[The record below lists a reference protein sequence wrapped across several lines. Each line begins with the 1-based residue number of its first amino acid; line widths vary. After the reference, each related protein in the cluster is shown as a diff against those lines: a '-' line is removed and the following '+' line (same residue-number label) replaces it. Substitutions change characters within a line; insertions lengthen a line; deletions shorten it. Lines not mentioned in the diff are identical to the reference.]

1 MANIV
6 PDSFKAELL
15 CGSHN
20 FEYGVSAQ
28 VFKVALYV
36 TTLGPPYTT
45 SSTTYSSTNEVSSV
59 GTNYSTGGNTVSLD
73 TTSGTVI
80 GSNTAI
86 VDFQN
91 TTFSNVTLTSLGAA
105 IYNTSTTPAN
115 MLILVLDFGGDKT
128 ATSGDFTIQWP
139 ANTAT
144 DAIIRLG
151 D

>member
-45 SSTTYSSTNEVSSV
+45 SSTEYSTTNEVSSS
-59 GTNYSTGGNTVSLD
+59 GTNYSTGGNVVSLD

-91 TTFSNVTLTSLGAA
+91 TTFSNVTLTAIGAA
-105 IYNTSTTPAN
+105 IYNTITTPAN
-115 MLILVLDFGGDKT
+115 MLILVIDFGGNKT

>member
-45 SSTTYSSTNEVSSV
+45 SSTEYSTTNEVSSS
-59 GTNYSTGGNTVSLD
+59 GTNYSTGGNVVSLD

-91 TTFSNVTLTSLGAA
+91 TTFSNVTLTALGAA

>member
-45 SSTTYSSTNEVSSV
+45 SSTEYSTTNEVSSS
-59 GTNYSTGGNTVSLD
+59 GTNYSTGGNVVSLD

>member
-15 CGSHN
+15 AGSHN

-28 VFKVALYV
+28 VFKLALYV

-45 SSTTYSSTNEVSSV
+45 SSTVYSTTNEVSSS
-59 GTNYSTGGNTVSLD
+59 GTNYSAGGNDLTLD
-73 TTSGTVI
+73 TLSGSVP

-86 VDFQN
+86 VDFVN
-91 TTFSNVTLTSLGAA
+91 LTFSSVTLTALGAA
-105 IYNTSTTPAN
+105 IYNSSTTPAN
-115 MLILVLDFGGDKT
+115 MLCLVLDFGGNKT
-128 ATSGDFTIQWP
+128 ATSGDFTIQFP
-139 ANTAT
+139 SPTAA